1 MSNAALHSPSLPIDM
16 PDPHGSTR
24 IVQTKSS
31 NSPFP
36 PPPDIEPLPEK
47 SPTSQNSTA
56 RSDQVT
62 PPTGG
67 PVGAFI
73 HGVHLLS
80 KICGAASAG
89 MFTIAMLI
97 ICQLVFMRYVL
108 NASTVW
114 QTEAVI
120 FLMIGATLIGLPYVQ
135 MIRGHVNV
143 DLLPM
148 YLKRSN
154 RKILAVVILLL
165 GLAISGLFGFYGI
178 ELVIDAHSGGWRS
191 ETVWGVAL
199 WKPYSALPIGFC
211 LLFLQF
217 AADLAGLITNRT
229 TPFDIPEDA
238 V

>member
-31 NSPFP
+31 NSAFP

-47 SPTSQNSTA
+47 SQNSTA
-56 RSDQVT
+56 RSGRAT
-62 PPTGG
+62 PPKGG
-67 PVGAFI
+67 AIGTFI
-73 HGVHLLS
+73 YGVHMLS
-80 KICGAASAG
+80 KICGAASAA

-120 FLMIGATLIGLPYVQ
+120 FLMIGATLVGLPYVQ

-148 YLKRSN
+148 YLKRRN
-154 RKILAVVILLL
+154 RKILAVIILLF
-165 GLAISGLFGFYGI
+165 GIAISALFGFYGI
-178 ELVIDAHSGGWRS
+178 ELVIDAHNGGWHS

-217 AADLAGLITNRT
+217 AADLAGLITDRT

-238 V
+238 A

>member
-1 MSNAALHSPSLPIDM
+1 MSNAAPHSPSLPIDM
-16 PDPHGSTR
+16 PEHYGSTR
-24 IVQTKSS
+24 IVQTQSS

-36 PPPDIEPLPEK
+36 PPPDVEPLPTD
-47 SPTSQNSTA
+47 PTA
-56 RSDQVT
+56 RNEQV
-62 PPTGG
+62 PPSPKEG
-67 PVGAFI
+67 VGAFI
-73 HGVHLLS
+73 HGVHMLS
-80 KICGAASAG
+80 KVCGAASAA

-97 ICQLVFMRYVL
+97 ICQLVYMRYVL

-148 YLKRSN
+148 YLKRRN
-154 RKILAVVILLL
+154 RRILAIIILLF
-165 GLAISGLFGFYGI
+165 GLAISGLFAFYGL
-178 ELVIDAHSGGWRS
+178 ELVIDSYTGGWRS
-191 ETVWGVAL
+191 ETVWGVSL
-199 WKPYSALPIGFC
+199 WKPYSTLPIGFG

-217 AADLAGLITNRT
+217 LADLLGLLTNRT

>member
-1 MSNAALHSPSLPIDM
+1 MSNAAPHSPSLPIDM
-16 PDPHGSTR
+16 PEPYGSTR

-31 NSPFP
+31 SSPFP
-36 PPPDIEPLPEK
+36 PPPDVEPLPEN
-47 SPTSQNSTA
+47 TSAHQG
-56 RSDQVT
+56 RGT
-62 PPTGG
+62 PPKGG
-67 PVGAFI
+67 AIGAFI

-80 KICGAASAG
+80 KLCGAASAA

-97 ICQLVFMRYVL
+97 ICQLVYMRYVL

-120 FLMIGATLIGLPYVQ
+120 FLMIGATLVGLPYVQ

-148 YLKRSN
+148 YLKRGN
-154 RKILAVVILLL
+154 RKILAVIILLF

-178 ELVIDAHSGGWRS
+178 ELVIDAYTGGWRS

-217 AADLAGLITNRT
+217 LADLLGLVTNRT